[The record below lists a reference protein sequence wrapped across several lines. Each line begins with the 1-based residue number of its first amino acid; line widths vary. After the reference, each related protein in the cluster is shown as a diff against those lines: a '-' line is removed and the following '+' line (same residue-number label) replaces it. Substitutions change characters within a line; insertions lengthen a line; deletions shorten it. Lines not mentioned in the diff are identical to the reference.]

1 MFTQLRQRMAA
12 RRRQHAAEDAQRA
25 AAAAQRSYEE
35 ALARWGERRDA
46 AAHLLE
52 VATDFSGTTSVDG
65 LLLKAG
71 EALFA
76 SVKNAA
82 LIEEHKGAGHWEG
95 RSSGVSIPIGSLGG
109 HSVRYH
115 VGATRGHYVQGAP
128 VAAAS
133 DTGTFYLTDQRAV
146 FVGSKRTSECAFSK
160 LVAYRHDDAAG
171 TTTLSVSNRKKPTVV
186 AYGSEVAGWV
196 DFRFDLA
203 LAHFRNELPALLKR
217 LERDIAEVE
226 ASKPLPPAP
235 LGAA

>member
-1 MFTQLRQRMAA
+1 MFERLRQRMSA
-12 RRRQHAAEDAQRA
+12 RGRQRA
-25 AAAAQRSYEE
+25 ADEAGRAAAGAQQSYQN
-35 ALARWGERRDA
+35 ALAVWGERRDA

-52 VATDFSGTTSVDG
+52 VATDFSGSTTADG
-65 LLLKAG
+65 LLLRSG

-76 SVKNAA
+76 SVKGAA

-128 VAAAS
+128 VAGAS
-133 DTGTFYLTDQRAV
+133 DTGTFYITNQRAV
-146 FVGSKRTSECAFSK
+146 FVGARRTSECAFAK

-203 LAHFRNELPALLKR
+203 LAHFRGEMPALVKR
-217 LERDIAEVE
+217 LQRDVAEVE
-226 ASKPLPPAP
+226 ASKPAAP
-235 LGAA
+235 VSPR